1 LPGGA
6 CTHWKA
12 PPCHGAHPRRTITK
26 LHLEIDIVIIQLR
39 HFLRAAGRDEAD
51 HVRLHHAAGGINK
64 NVYGN
69 AQLAAWLDS
78 SGKLVIS
85 GKNDT
90 TMITVGVSDPATA
103 MKLDMIA
110 ASLAS
115 VGTSRD
121 EHKGSEKAS
130 ADSST
135 KTMALIA
142 IVVAAGV
149 GLAEVL
155 TKLHAG

>member
-1 LPGGA
+1 
-6 CTHWKA
+6 
-12 PPCHGAHPRRTITK
+12 
-26 LHLEIDIVIIQLR
+26 VIIQLR

-78 SGKLVIS
+78 SGKPVIS
-85 GKNDT
+85 GENDT
-90 TMITVGVSDPATA
+90 TMIAVGVSDPATA

-142 IVVAAGV
+142 IVAAGV

>member
-1 LPGGA
+1 MLG
-6 CTHWKA
+6 K
-12 PPCHGAHPRRTITK
+12 
-26 LHLEIDIVIIQLR
+26 
-39 HFLRAAGRDEAD
+39 AD

-78 SGKLVIS
+78 SGKPVIS
-85 GKNDT
+85 GENDT

-155 TKLHAG
+155 TKLHQASGSVVSAAEDRAGDKARGS